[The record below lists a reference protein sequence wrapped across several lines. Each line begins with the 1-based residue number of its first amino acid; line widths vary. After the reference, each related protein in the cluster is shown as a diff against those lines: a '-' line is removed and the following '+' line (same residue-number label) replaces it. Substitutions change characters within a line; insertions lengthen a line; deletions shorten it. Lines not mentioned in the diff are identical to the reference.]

1 MLHAVPV
8 EFQRPAPGTWYGG
21 FGDIPRHG
29 AVSRAPLQPTTHEGH
44 PAQQDRYREGG
55 ECQPLRTRLEATS

>member
-21 FGDIPRHG
+21 FGDIPRRG
-29 AVSRAPLQPTTHEGH
+29 AVSRV
-44 PAQQDRYREGG
+44 RYNR
-55 ECQPLRTRLEATS
+55 QLMRAILPNKIAIAKAVNVSP